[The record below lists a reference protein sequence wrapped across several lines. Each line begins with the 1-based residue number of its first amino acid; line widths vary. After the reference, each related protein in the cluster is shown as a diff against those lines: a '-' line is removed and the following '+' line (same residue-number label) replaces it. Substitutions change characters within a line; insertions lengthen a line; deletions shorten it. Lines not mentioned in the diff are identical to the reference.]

1 MYCRQAS
8 RNDSL
13 TEGQSSLFH
22 ACVRDIVGQPTK
34 EKQMSNAPMVGDLV
48 VQPFN
53 DADTRNLNALS
64 DVGFENWNDFQ
75 SASPTA
81 SM

>member
-1 MYCRQAS
+1 
-8 RNDSL
+8 
-13 TEGQSSLFH
+13 
-22 ACVRDIVGQPTK
+22 
-34 EKQMSNAPMVGDLV
+34 MSNAPMVGDLV